1 LSRPVVD
8 IRTSA
13 TTVLS
18 HRLVACLLVGVAAL
32 AFWWARGD
40 GPIDLHWDGGAY
52 YLLGTS
58 LERGDGYR
66 ILSEA
71 GNLPSSLHPPLV
83 PAIVALPQALVAA
96 VPWAVLAVVVPRA
109 TIETLEIY
117 ASHHQ
122 QVSYVQHGRPIS
134 YRLFYYGPEGV
145 DLDAALDWLDEHAAP
160 GDVLA
165 ASDPQWAYLRTGRRT
180 VLPPF
185 ELDGRKGQR
194 LIDSVPVKYLIE
206 STYLAY
212 WRFTT
217 PLLAANPQAWR
228 PVWRGPNGTVVIHE
242 RVGAPQP

>member
-1 LSRPVVD
+1 VAYVGLSFAA
-8 IRTSA
+8 ICA
-13 TTVLS
+13 TPFQTQFV
-18 HRLVACLLVGVAAL
+18 RYLLPLYPFLAL
-32 AFWWARGD
+32 AMFTFLAR
-40 GPIDLHWDGGAY
+40 
-52 YLLGTS
+52 
-58 LERGDGYR
+58 
-66 ILSEA
+66 
-71 GNLPSSLHPPLV
+71 V
-83 PAIVALPQALVAA
+83 PARVRLRWPALPQALVAA

-145 DLDAALDWLDEHAAP
+145 
-160 GDVLA
+160 
-165 ASDPQWAYLRTGRRT
+165 

-185 ELDGRKGQR
+185 EVDGRKGQR

>member
-1 LSRPVVD
+1 MAYVALSFAAMC
-8 IRTSA
+8 A
-13 TTVLS
+13 TPFQTQFV
-18 HRLVACLLVGVAAL
+18 RYLLPLYPFLAL
-32 AFWWARGD
+32 AMFTFLAR
-40 GPIDLHWDGGAY
+40 
-52 YLLGTS
+52 
-58 LERGDGYR
+58 
-66 ILSEA
+66 
-71 GNLPSSLHPPLV
+71 V
-83 PAIVALPQALVAA
+83 PARVGLRWPALPQALVAA

-109 TIETLEIY
+109 TIETLELY

-145 DLDAALDWLDEHAAP
+145 DFDAALDWLDGHAAP
-160 GDVLA
+160 RDVLA
-165 ASDPQWAYLRTGRRT
+165 AGDPQWAYLRTGRRT

-228 PVWRGPNGTVVIHE
+228 QVWRGPNGTVVIHE